1 MFFPEAMTELELIIP
16 EKDLLPVTKALT
28 GQGIFHQVDAS
39 YLSSDDASNV
49 DGTWKEQ
56 AAAYSALERQILFIM
71 QALSIEESSPS
82 SIDEDT
88 MIDLETVRPQVEQIE
103 QDVKDSNEQLLEY
116 ENKLEELQNHIS
128 QLEPIAEVDFDI
140 SLLRDQQYI
149 HSVLGTMP
157 VVNLERL
164 ETSLARIL
172 YVLTTLRKEGEDAI
186 VLLTGAQFNADIIDR
201 AARSAYLNPF
211 ELSATHAGTPSEI
224 IESHNQKIE
233 AIQKDIESQKST
245 IKQLHN
251 TYEKQLQTLLWEVR
265 GSKLLADAMAR
276 FGKLNYTY
284 LIVGWVPSSKLESL
298 KQKLKQISNNIV
310 IEATPSLQRGSMTH
324 NVPVA
329 LENSGMFGA
338 FQGLVTTY
346 ARPRYEEI
354 DPTILMTITFP
365 LLFGAMFGDVGHGLL
380 LVFLGWLIGSK
391 RVNALK
397 GMASLGPIVLAC
409 GAVATIF
416 GFLYGSLFGSEEFF
430 HELFGFGALWI
441 EPLHEINQILGVS
454 IGAGVVILS
463 LGFLLNIYNAW
474 RAREWGRLIFDHHGV
489 AGLLLYWS
497 LIGIGASVLLPAFPV
512 PMIVFV
518 FFAVVGA
525 LMVMFSEVFK
535 HMLEGHRPL
544 IEDGIFTYLIQ
555 AFVELFETF
564 ISSLSNSVSYV
575 RVGAF
580 AVAHGGL
587 SSVIFILANMAGGG
601 GGVLSVILYW
611 LVVVLGNL
619 FIVGFEGLIVGI
631 QTMRL
636 EYYEFFS
643 KFFEGGGMSYEPLT
657 PLATATN
664 ENR

>member
-16 EKDLLPVTKALT
+16 EKDLLPVTKALA

-39 YLSSDDASNV
+39 YLSSDDASKPV
-49 DGTWKEQ
+49 GTWKEQ
-56 AAAYSALERQILFIM
+56 AAAYSVIERQILFIM
-71 QALSIEESSPS
+71 QSLSVEESTPFK
-82 SIDEDT
+82 IDEDT
-88 MIDLETVRPQVEQIE
+88 MIDLEVVRPQVEKIE
-103 QDVKDSNEQLLEY
+103 QEVKDTNEWLVEKQ
-116 ENKLEELQNHIS
+116 NKLEELQNHIR
-128 QLEPIAEVDFDI
+128 QLELIADFDFDI
-140 SLLRDQQYI
+140 GLLRNQQYI
-149 HSVLGTMP
+149 HSILGTMP
-157 VVNLERL
+157 AVNLERL
-164 ETSLARIL
+164 ETSLSRVP
-172 YVLTTLRKEGEDAI
+172 YVLVTLRKERDDVI
-186 VLLTGAQFNADIIDR
+186 VWLAGAHFNADILER

-211 ELSATHAGTPSEI
+211 ELSTTHEGTPSGIIQSLQREI
-224 IESHNQKIE
+224 EN
-233 AIQKDIESQKST
+233 IQKNIEDQKST
-245 IKQLHN
+245 IIQLHN
-251 TYEKQLQTLLWEVR
+251 TYEEELQTLLWQLR

-276 FGKLNYTY
+276 FGKLHFTY
-284 LIVGWVPSSKLESL
+284 LIVGWVPTSKLEALTQRL
-298 KQKLKQISNNIV
+298 KQNSKNIV
-310 IEATPSLQRGSMTH
+310 IEATPSRRRGSANQ

-329 LENSGMFGA
+329 LGNAGMLGA

-354 DPTILMTITFP
+354 DPTILITITFP

-380 LVFLGWLIGSK
+380 LVVLGWLLSSK

-397 GMASLGPIVLAC
+397 GMASLGPIILAC
-409 GAVATIF
+409 GAVATVF

-474 RAREWGRLIFDHHGV
+474 RARDLGRLIFDHHGI

-497 LIGIGASVLLPAFPV
+497 LLGIGASALLPTFPV
-512 PMIVFV
+512 PTLVFV
-518 FFAVVGA
+518 VLAVIAA

-535 HMLEGHRPL
+535 HMIEGHRPL

-555 AFVELFETF
+555 AFVELFETL

-587 SSVIFILANMAGGG
+587 SSVIFILADMAGGG
-601 GGVLSVILYW
+601 GGVINMVLYW
-611 LVVVLGNL
+611 IIVILGNL

-657 PLATATN
+657 PLATVSS
-664 ENR
+664 EKS

>member
-16 EKDLLPVTKALT
+16 EKDLLPVTKALA

-39 YLSSDDASNV
+39 YLSSDDASKSV
-49 DGTWKEQ
+49 GAWKER

-71 QALSIEESSPS
+71 QALAVDESVPS
-82 SIDEDT
+82 SIDQET
-88 MIDLETVRPQVEQIE
+88 MVELDAVQPQVEQIE
-103 QDVKDSNEQLLEY
+103 WEVKETNDRMVDDQNQ
-116 ENKLEELQNHIS
+116 LEELNNHIR
-128 QLEPIAEVDFDI
+128 QLKPISEFDFDI
-140 SLLRDQQYI
+140 SLLRNQQYI
-149 HSVLGTMP
+149 HSILGTMP
-157 VVNLERL
+157 LVNLERL
-164 ETSLARIL
+164 ETSLSRIP
-172 YVLTTLRKEGEDAI
+172 YVLVTLQKERDDAI
-186 VLLTGAQFNADIIDR
+186 VWLAGAHMNADILDR

-211 ELSATHAGTPSEI
+211 ELSTTHEGTPSEI
-224 IESHNQKIE
+224 IQSLRR
-233 AIQKDIESQKST
+233 DIESVQTDIDEQKST
-245 IKQLHN
+245 IVKMHDE
-251 TYEKQLQTLLWEVR
+251 YAEQLQALLWQVR

-276 FGKLNYTY
+276 FGKLHYTY
-284 LIVGWVPSSKLESL
+284 LIVGWVPSSKLETL
-298 KQKLKQISNNIV
+298 TQKLKQISSNIV
-310 IEATPSLQRGSMTH
+310 IEATPSKQRGSMTH

-329 LENSGMFGA
+329 LQNSGMFGA
-338 FQGLVTTY
+338 FQSLVTTY

-354 DPTILMTITFP
+354 DPTVLMTITFP

-380 LVFLGWLIGSK
+380 LLLLGWLLGS
-391 RVNALK
+391 RRIEALK
-397 GMASLGPIVLAC
+397 GMASFGSIVLAC
-409 GAVATIF
+409 GAVATVF

-430 HELFGFGALWI
+430 HDLFGFGALWI

-474 RAREWGRLIFDHHGV
+474 RARDWGRLIFDHHGL

-497 LIGIGASVLLPAFPV
+497 LIGIAASALLPTFPV
-512 PMIVFV
+512 PAIAFILL
-518 FFAVVGA
+518 AVVAA

-535 HMLEGHRPL
+535 HMIEGHRPL

-555 AFVELFETF
+555 AFVELFETL

-587 SSVIFILANMAGGG
+587 SSVIFILANMAGSGD
-601 GGVLSVILYW
+601 GVISVILYW

-657 PLATATN
+657 PLATIQT
-664 ENR
+664 EKS

>member
-16 EKDLLPVTKALT
+16 EKDLLSVTKALA
-28 GQGIFHQVDAS
+28 GRGIFHQVDAS
-39 YLSSDDASNV
+39 YLSSDDASKSV
-49 DGTWKEQ
+49 GTWKEQ

-71 QALSIEESSPS
+71 QALAVDESSPS
-82 SIDEDT
+82 SIDENT
-88 MIDLETVRPQVEQIE
+88 MVDLEEVRPQVEQIE
-103 QDVKDSNEQLLEY
+103 RDVKDANDQLLDHQ
-116 ENKLEELQNHIS
+116 NKLEELQNHIL
-128 QLEPIAEVDFDI
+128 QLEPISEVDFDI
-140 SLLRDQQYI
+140 SLLRNQEYI
-149 HSVLGTMP
+149 HSILGTMP

-164 ETSLARIL
+164 ETSLARIP
-172 YVLTTLRKEGEDAI
+172 YVLTILRKEREDAM
-186 VLLTGAQFNADIIDR
+186 VLLTGAKFNADIVDR

-211 ELSATHAGTPSEI
+211 ELSATHEGTPAEI
-224 IESHNQKIE
+224 IKSLKQEIE
-233 AIQKDIESQKST
+233 TTQKDIDNQKSIT
-245 IKQLHN
+245 KQLHN
-251 TYEKQLQTLLWEVR
+251 TYEKQLQTLLWQVR

-284 LIVGWVPSSKLESL
+284 LIVGWVPSSKLEALQQQL
-298 KQKLKQISNNIV
+298 KQLSKNIV
-310 IEATPSLQRGSMTH
+310 IEATPSLQRGSMNH

-380 LVFLGWLIGSK
+380 LVLLGWLMSSK

-409 GAVATIF
+409 GAVATLF

-497 LIGIGASVLLPAFPV
+497 LLGIGASALLPTFPV
-512 PMIVFV
+512 PTLVFV
-518 FFAVVGA
+518 VLTVVAA

-535 HMLEGHRPL
+535 HMIEGHRPL

-601 GGVLSVILYW
+601 GGVFSVILYW

-657 PLATATN
+657 PLATASS
-664 ENR
+664 ENS